1 MADFYPI
8 LARAV
13 AGLADQSPEARR
25 AIYDRARNALVT
37 QLRSLDPPLGEAEI
51 MRERLA
57 LDEAVTRIEADYGDA
72 PQPQPGGTMI
82 RERAPEPEPEPEPAA
97 EPAEALDPP
106 AESEPPQPISPPLPP
121 RPAPSPARALP
132 AGEDGFAGDPSEI
145 AETQPNRPRIAPP
158 REKRVKPGHVR
169 TAIVSVGVAIAVAAI
184 AGAAY
189 YVNKVA
195 PPETAQQRPR
205 AEAPAQPAQ
214 PDNAGKLNDRVG
226 EAPAQPQRPA
236 AGTGAATGSEVA
248 VAQRA
253 ILYTEVADNPQQPR
267 AINGRVFW
275 RLDSESAGQGR
286 PVETIVRAT
295 LEVAEAGLGLDFT
308 IRRNTD
314 NAFPASHI
322 IGLRFTSTGPQV
334 SEAVREVG
342 VPQFKIEEGER
353 GAPLS
358 AINSA
363 LGENLF
369 VAALSNVPIEIERN
383 IELILNRNWIDIPI
397 RFASGR
403 RGIIT
408 FEKGIPG
415 NQVLTDAFS
424 RWR

>member
-13 AGLADQSPEARR
+13 AGLSDPSPEARR
-25 AIYDRARNALVT
+25 AIYERARTALLT

-51 MRERLA
+51 MRERLS
-57 LDEAVTRIEADYGDA
+57 LDEAMARIEAEHGDA
-72 PQPQPGGTMI
+72 P
-82 RERAPEPEPEPEPAA
+82 AP
-97 EPAEALDPP
+97 
-106 AESEPPQPISPPLPP
+106 PPLPEHAEIAPPEPP
-121 RPAPSPARALP
+121 RAPDPPPRQDEALP
-132 AGEDGFAGDPSEI
+132 GPLD
-145 AETQPNRPRIAPP
+145 QPVLRPRIAPP
-158 REKRVKPGHVR
+158 REKRVSPGHVR
-169 TAIVSVGVAIAVAAI
+169 TAIVGGGIALAVIAI

-189 YVNKVA
+189 YVNKVNPPDPAA
-195 PPETAQQRPR
+195 PP
-205 AEAPAQPAQ
+205 PAQTQTPAA

-226 EAPAQPQRPA
+226 EAGNPNAPRPG
-236 AGTGAATGSEVA
+236 AGTPTATQGGEVA

-253 ILYTEVADNPQQPR
+253 ILYTEDPANPQQPR
-267 AINGRVFW
+267 AIPGRVFW

-295 LEVAEAGLGLDFT
+295 LEVAETGLSLDFT
-308 IRRNTD
+308 VRRNTD
-314 NAFPASHI
+314 TAFPASHI
-322 IGLRFTSTGPQV
+322 IGLRFTPTGDPAQN
-334 SEAVREVG
+334 AVREVG

-363 LGENLF
+363 LGDNLF
-369 VAALSNVPIEIERN
+369 VAALSNVPVEVERN
-383 IELILNRNWIDIPI
+383 IDLILNRLWIDVPV

-408 FEKGIPG
+408 FEKGVSG
-415 NQVLTDAFS
+415 SQTLADAFG

>member
-13 AGLADQSPEARR
+13 AGLSDPSPEARR
-25 AIYDRARNALVT
+25 AIYERARTALLT

-51 MRERLA
+51 MRERLS
-57 LDEAVTRIEADYGDA
+57 LDEAMARIEAEHGDA
-72 PQPQPGGTMI
+72 PAPPALPDHPEI
-82 RERAPEPEPEPEPAA
+82 APPEPEPPRGPEPAPMA
-97 EPAEALDPP
+97 TPRQDEALP
-106 AESEPPQPISPPLPP
+106 EPLDQPVL
-121 RPAPSPARALP
+121 
-132 AGEDGFAGDPSEI
+132 
-145 AETQPNRPRIAPP
+145 RPRIAPP
-158 REKRVKPGHVR
+158 REKRVSPRHVR
-169 TAIVSVGVAIAVAAI
+169 TAIVGGGIALAVIAI

-189 YVNKVA
+189 YVNKVN
-195 PPETAQQRPR
+195 PPDPTVPPR
-205 AEAPAQPAQ
+205 AQTQTPGA

-226 EAPAQPQRPA
+226 EAGNPNAPRPG
-236 AGTGAATGSEVA
+236 AGTPTATQSGEVA

-253 ILYTEVADNPQQPR
+253 ILYTEDPANPQQPR
-267 AINGRVFW
+267 AIPGRVFW

-295 LEVAEAGLGLDFT
+295 LEVAEAGLSLDFT

-314 NAFPASHI
+314 TAFPASHI
-322 IGLRFTSTGPQV
+322 IGLRFTATGDPAQN
-334 SEAVREVG
+334 AVREVG

-363 LGENLF
+363 LGDNLF
-369 VAALSNVPIEIERN
+369 VAALSNVPVEVERN
-383 IELILNRNWIDIPI
+383 IDLILNRLWIDVPV

-408 FEKGIPG
+408 FEKGVSG
-415 NQVLTDAFS
+415 SQTLADAFG